1 MSIVKTSK
9 ALPYLLIIYSIA
21 SLAHFIHN
29 AEFLRDYPGLPATW
43 TRGGVYGAWLGMT
56 AVGIF
61 GWLLV
66 RGRYPVVGLLLVCVY
81 AALGMDS
88 LGHYVVA
95 PMAAHSSMMNV
106 TILLEVA
113 AGAAVFIVAAT
124 MIAAHAIKYRQRK
137 PVPRGNS

>member
-1 MSIVKTSK
+1 MFISKIAK
-9 ALPYLLIIYSIA
+9 ALPVLLLVYGVA
-21 SLAHFIHN
+21 SLVHFIHN
-29 AEFLRDYPGLPATW
+29 AEFLPDYPGLPATW

-56 AVGIF
+56 AVGIL

-66 RGRYPVVGLLLVCVY
+66 RGRYPISGLLLICVY

-95 PMAAHSSMMNV
+95 PIFEHSAMMNA

-113 AGAAVFIVAAT
+113 AAVVVFVAAVTLV
-124 MIAAHAIKYRQRK
+124 
-137 PVPRGNS
+137 VGNVVRRRSDALAGP

>member
-1 MSIVKTSK
+1 MSIAKTAK
-9 ALPYLLIIYSIA
+9 ALPYLLIIYGIA
-21 SLAHFIHN
+21 SLVHFIHN

-56 AVGIF
+56 AVGIC

-66 RGRYPVVGLLLVCVY
+66 RGRYAVVGLLLVCVY

-106 TILLEVA
+106 TILLEVV
-113 AGAAVFIVAAT
+113 AGAAVFIVAAI
-124 MIAAHAIKYRQRK
+124 MIAGHAIKYRQRK
-137 PVPRGNS
+137 QTPSGNL

>member
-1 MSIVKTSK
+1 MSTTKTAK
-9 ALPYLLIIYSIA
+9 ALPYLLIIYGIA
-21 SLAHFIHN
+21 SLVHFIHN

-66 RGRYPVVGLLLVCVY
+66 RGRYPVAGLLLACVY

-88 LGHYVVA
+88 IGHYVVA
-95 PMAAHSSMMNV
+95 PMAAHSSMMNM
-106 TILLEVA
+106 TILLEVTA
-113 AGAAVFIVAAT
+113 AAAVFIVAT
-124 MIAAHAIKYRQRK
+124 IQIVGHVIKYRERTAGK
-137 PVPRGNS
+137 ATG